1 MSTEP
6 SAPAT
11 SGGNAAEVAPTG
23 DNAPAPAPAAATA
36 TAAAA
41 STAEACRTSEAPLA
55 SGGPETRHT
64 RARDRRKS
72 RKPRSAGPRHHPHH
86 HLRRHRDRIA
96 VLVLLALP
104 LGIALA
110 GPFIPLPDRD
120 RTQPFDPAAP
130 WPGTDYLGSSVLD
143 GVLDGGWGIVA
154 TAAAA
159 TGLAFLVG
167 LPIGLI
173 AAATRHRWLDE
184 ILMRPFDLLLALPS
198 LLLML
203 LLAAIAPPTAWMLVL
218 IVALVNLPDIARIV
232 RAAALE
238 TAHRPAVEAMWL
250 QGESWWRTAIGHIA
264 RSILPTVA
272 ADAGVRLVGA
282 FYLVAAA
289 SFLGVGAGP
298 EASDWAVMVDVNRGG
313 IFLSPWGVVLPAA
326 LLVALSVGLNLLF
339 DRLLTRRDPA

>member
-6 SAPAT
+6 TNAEPQRIDPTHLDPPEPQGTQLTHADPPEPSYPSGTLETGGARVPTHPTAGSPDAENRRTPSALSKPGAF
-11 SGGNAAEVAPTG
+11 A
-23 DNAPAPAPAAATA
+23 
-36 TAAAA
+36 
-41 STAEACRTSEAPLA
+41 R
-55 SGGPETRHT
+55 RHT
-64 RARDRRKS
+64 RPRGAARRRTELLLLL
-72 RKPRSAGPRHHPHH
+72 A
-86 HLRRHRDRIA
+86 
-96 VLVLLALP
+96 LLALP
-104 LGIALA
+104 LGLALV
-110 GPFIPLPDRD
+110 GPFLPAPDGD

-130 WPGTDYLGSSVLD
+130 WPGTDYLGTSVLD
-143 GVLDGGWGIVA
+143 GLLDGGWGIVV

-159 TGLAFLVG
+159 TALAYLVG
-167 LPIGLI
+167 LPIGLA

-203 LLAAIAPPTAWMLVL
+203 LLASIAPPTAWMLVL

-238 TAHRPAVEAMWL
+238 VAHRPAIEAMWL
-250 QGESWWRTAIGHIA
+250 QGESRAHQWVYIGRT
-264 RSILPTVA
+264 ILPTAA

-339 DRLLTRRDPA
+339 DRLLSRKVPS

>member
-1 MSTEP
+1 MTSESSSGQT
-6 SAPAT
+6 PA
-11 SGGNAAEVAPTG
+11 G
-23 DNAPAPAPAAATA
+23 D
-36 TAAAA
+36 
-41 STAEACRTSEAPLA
+41 ECRTPLA
-55 SGGPETRHT
+55 PSKPGASESRHT
-64 RARDRRKS
+64 RPPDRPKTACAAPTR
-72 RKPRSAGPRHHPHH
+72 PRTRLRAE
-86 HLRRHRDRIA
+86 HLA

-104 LGIALA
+104 LGIALV
-110 GPFIPLPDRD
+110 GPFIPLAEGD

-143 GVLDGGWGIVA
+143 GILDGGWGIVV

-250 QGESWWRTAIGHIA
+250 QGESWWRTAIGYIA

-339 DRLLTRRDPA
+339 DRLLTRKATA